1 MQQPCSQQAWPGSCQ
16 RYGCHTVAP
25 VLAAGAAVPLATLVC
40 VPVVAADASAVA
52 ATDAAAAAPA
62 DDIAAGF
69 AVGFGFSAPSASE
82 SANMSSPSLS
92 ANMSLSAAS
101 TAGLLA
107 NMLAALA
114 KSACTDMIAGEFVVS
129 GTLTCWV
136 GATQLQLHLNAI
148 QVAYIPIDSGGHG
161 QHREALSMTV
171 HT

>member
-1 MQQPCSQQAWPGSCQ
+1 M
-16 RYGCHTVAP
+16 
-25 VLAAGAAVPLATLVC
+25 LAAGAAVPLATLVC
-40 VPVVAADASAVA
+40 VPAVVAADASAA
-52 ATDAAAAAPA
+52 AAADTAAAAPA
-62 DDIAAGF
+62 GDLAAGF
-69 AVGFGFSAPSASE
+69 AAGFGLSPPSASE

-114 KSACTDMIAGEFVVS
+114 KSACTDRIAGESVVG

-136 GATQLQLHLNAI
+136 GATQLHFHLNAI

-161 QHREALSMTV
+161 QRREALNLMA
-171 HT
+171 HM

>member
-1 MQQPCSQQAWPGSCQ
+1 
-16 RYGCHTVAP
+16 
-25 VLAAGAAVPLATLVC
+25 VLAAWAAVPLATLVC
-40 VPVVAADASAVA
+40 VPAGVAVA

-62 DDIAAGF
+62 GGFAAGF
-69 AVGFGFSAPSASE
+69 AAGFGLSAPSASE

-114 KSACTDMIAGEFVVS
+114 KSACTDRIAGECVVG

-136 GATQLQLHLNAI
+136 GATQLHLDAI

-161 QHREALSMTV
+161 QDREALNLMA